1 MLKKFFICILSLCLI
16 LISFTSCT
24 DTTVQNDNKDGS
36 LSIVTTIFPIYDWTK
51 NIAGDN
57 LNVTYLDGSGID
69 MHSFEPTAKDI
80 ITIADADIF
89 ICIGGESDSW
99 VESAVN
105 SSEND
110 NLVVLKLIDI
120 TGGLTEEIVD
130 GMQHDEYSHEADVS
144 EFDEHIWLSLKNAQ
158 TCVSAIA
165 EKLGELDTANKEI
178 YLSNAKNYNSELAE
192 LDNKYT
198 QTVKSAKKKTLI
210 FADRFPFRYLTEDY
224 SIEYFAAFSGCSAE
238 SEASFETITFLI
250 EKTKELGIEYLII
263 LENSDGKLA
272 DTVAAET
279 AAKILTLNSCQS
291 VTSTE
296 IKNGKTYLS
305 VMEENLSVLTE
316 ALS

>member
-1 MLKKFFICILSLCLI
+1 MLSLCLVF
-16 LISFTSCT
+16 ISFTSCT
-24 DTTVQNDNKDGS
+24 GTTSQNDNTDNS
-36 LSIVTTIFPIYDWTK
+36 LSIVTTIFPVYDWAK

-57 LNVTYLDGSGID
+57 WDVTYLDGSGTD

-89 ICIGGESDSW
+89 ICIGGKSDSW
-99 VESAVN
+99 VEAAVN

-110 NLVVLKLIDI
+110 KIVVLKLIGI
-120 TGGLTEEIVD
+120 TGGLKEEFVD
-130 GMQHDEYSHEADVS
+130 GMQHEEHSHDADVS

-165 EKLGELDTANKEI
+165 EKLGGIDPSNKDL
-178 YLSNAKNYNSELAE
+178 YLSNAENYNTELAE
-192 LDNKYT
+192 LDKKYAD
-198 QTVKSAKKKTLI
+198 TVETAKQHTLI

-224 SIEYFAAFSGCSAE
+224 GIEYYAAFPGCSAE

-250 EKTKELGIEYLII
+250 EKTKELGIEHLII

-272 DTVAAET
+272 DTVAHET
-279 AAKILTLNSCQS
+279 DVKILTLNSCQS

-296 IKNGKTYLS
+296 IENGKTYLS